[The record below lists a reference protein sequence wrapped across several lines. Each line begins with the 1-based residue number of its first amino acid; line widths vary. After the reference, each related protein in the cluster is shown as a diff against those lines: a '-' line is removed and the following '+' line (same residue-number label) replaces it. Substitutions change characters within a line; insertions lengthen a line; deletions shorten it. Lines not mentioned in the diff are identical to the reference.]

1 MVKSRKFRRSVKGK
15 KSKKTRS
22 SIKRRMTRRKLRK
35 SRSVRRGGDS
45 GPPCYNNKGELDNI
59 KGSFGEGGYSTKPG
73 HNFKS
78 GCPPKEAIEEELKQL
93 NLNEMARKKQQEADR
108 LQASMAALAKQE
120 ALRKMAYANEIQ
132 RESVED
138 TRTEQEKLDAMR
150 WGNKIPGRS
159 LTEQEKLD
167 KMYWRNEYPDR
178 EQTQDQN
185 MGMSWGERK
194 GLGGKG
200 RRRRRQRR

>member
-45 GPPCYNNKGELDNI
+45 GPPCYNNKGELDIAGYFN
-59 KGSFGEGGYSTKPG
+59 EGGYLKNKPG
-73 HNFKS
+73 NNFRP
-78 GCPPKEAIEEELKQL
+78 GCPPSDIVRKQIEQA
-93 NLNEMARKKQQEADR
+93 NLNEIEKNRQQREKERAEATKAIAEQEAR
-108 LQASMAALAKQE
+108 
-120 ALRKMAYANEIQ
+120 RKEAYATQQ
-132 RESVED
+132 REIAED
-138 TRTEQEKLDAMR
+138 TRTDQEKIDAAYWTTTKSER
-150 WGNKIPGRS
+150 P

-167 KMYWRNEYPDR
+167 KMYWRNEYPEM
-178 EQTQDQN
+178 EQTRRQGT
-185 MGMSWGERK
+185 GMSWGERK

-200 RRRRRQRR
+200 RRRRQRR